1 MGKRISIQC
10 AYAPSKRTL
19 RESTRPSLN
28 FNALHSRLDGDLERT
43 AAVHLVERGLVVLKL
58 EDIRD
63 LRKKVQMS
71 DGLQLILSKSDIP
84 CPSR

>member
-58 EDIRD
+58 EDVRD
-63 LRKKVQMS
+63 LRKKVQVS
-71 DGLQLILSKSDIP
+71 DSLELDPHIIGIP